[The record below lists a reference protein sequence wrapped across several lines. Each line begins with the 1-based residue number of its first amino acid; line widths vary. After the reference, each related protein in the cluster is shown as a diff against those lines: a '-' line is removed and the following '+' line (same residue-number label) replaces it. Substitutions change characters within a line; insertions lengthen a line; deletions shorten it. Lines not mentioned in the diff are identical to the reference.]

1 MTKKLKEI
9 IIPKDKA
16 VFWLD
21 KHGRWHNEHGE
32 FQHKKII
39 HFFHSSI
46 NKDEN
51 GYYLGQ
57 TRGDSFEK
65 VYFHYEDTALF
76 IVDII
81 ENPDITLVLNT
92 QKKVKL
98 KPAELFVKD
107 DDLYVQNGEDK
118 IKFAERGLMKI
129 SKFLEFEDDQ
139 YFITLKNK
147 RIRINQH
154 T

>member
-1 MTKKLKEI
+1 MAKIHKEVV
-9 IIPKDKA
+9 IPKDKA

-39 HFFHSSI
+39 QFFHSSI
-46 NKDEN
+46 KKDEN

-57 TRGDSFEK
+57 TRDDYVEK

-76 IVDII
+76 VVDII
-81 ENPDITLVLNT
+81 ENPDFTLVLNT
-92 QKKVKL
+92 QKQIKL
-98 KPAELFVKD
+98 KAEALFVKD
-107 DDLYVQNGEDK
+107 DDLYLQNGEER

-129 SKFLEFEDDQ
+129 SKFLEFEEDQ
-139 YFITLKNK
+139 YFLTLNDKK
-147 RIRINQH
+147 IRINQH